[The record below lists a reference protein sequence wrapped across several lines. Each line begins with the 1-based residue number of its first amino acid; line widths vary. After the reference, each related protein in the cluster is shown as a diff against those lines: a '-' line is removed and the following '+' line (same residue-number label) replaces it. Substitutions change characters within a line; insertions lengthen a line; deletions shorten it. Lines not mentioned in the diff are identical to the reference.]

1 MIFSLRE
8 VEMVVVV
15 GGGDVVIVIKND
27 ARVRDVECALMLL
40 LLMLFHRR
48 R

>member
-15 GGGDVVIVIKND
+15 GGDVVIVIKND
-27 ARVRDVECALMLL
+27 ARVRDVE
-40 LLMLFHRR
+40 
-48 R
+48 